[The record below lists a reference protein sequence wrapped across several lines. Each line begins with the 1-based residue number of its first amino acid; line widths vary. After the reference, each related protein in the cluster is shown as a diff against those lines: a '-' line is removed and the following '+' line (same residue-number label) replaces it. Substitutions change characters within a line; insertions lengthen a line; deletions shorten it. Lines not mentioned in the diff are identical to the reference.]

1 MSLEGIKKIRDLWRG
16 YWGSRVILTANN
28 LGIFEI
34 LIFPKSS
41 ADVAKT
47 LKLDERATEILLD
60 ALTGLGL
67 LRKSFNK
74 YRNTPLSNKFLL
86 KNSPYYQGYIIKH
99 ADILWKKWSELDD
112 IVKTGKPSRSYHDHN
127 SFIRGMHNVA
137 SLKAKKIIN
146 EIDLKGVK
154 KALDLG
160 GGPGTYSTEMAK
172 KGISVTL
179 FDTPETIKIAKDIIR
194 ESNKKDINFIAGD
207 FLVDDIGKSYDLVF
221 ISQVLHAYSERDCLH
236 ILEKSRS
243 VLNSGGRIVIQEFY
257 IDNSKTRPLSNA
269 LFSVNMLV
277 NTDFGRCYSP
287 KEIKGW
293 LIKVGFKDIKSK
305 LLDDSI
311 LISGINRIS

>member
-1 MSLEGIKKIRDLWRG
+1 MSLEDIKKIRDLWRG
-16 YWGSRVILTANN
+16 YWHSRVILTANN
-28 LGIFEI
+28 LGVFEI
-34 LIFPKSS
+34 LTFPKSA
-41 ADVAKT
+41 ADVAKA

-74 YRNTPLSNKFLL
+74 YRNAPLSNKFLL
-86 KNSPYYQGYIIKH
+86 RNSPYYQGDIIKY
-99 ADILWKKWSELDD
+99 ADILWKKWSELDE
-112 IVKTGKPSRSYHDHN
+112 IIKTGKPSRSNHDHN

-137 SLKAKKIIN
+137 SLKVKKVIK

-160 GGPGTYSTEMAK
+160 GGPGTYSIEMAK

-194 ESNKKDINFIAGD
+194 ASNSKDINFLEGD
-207 FLVDDIGKSYDLVF
+207 FLVDDIGNSYDLVF
-221 ISQVLHAYSERDCLH
+221 ISQVLHAYSERDCLS

-243 VLNSGGRIVIQEFY
+243 ALNPDGKIVIQEFY
-257 IDNSKTRPLSNA
+257 IDNSRTRPLPSA

-293 LIKVGFKDIKSK
+293 LVKAGFKDIKSK
-305 LLDDSI
+305 LLDDSM
-311 LISGINRIS
+311 LISGIK